1 LLDESFAKHV
11 ADNNKR
17 IEANAEFEGLS
28 AMTDGLTNLHT
39 PLVNVLT
46 GTPEGVILNKIV
58 DCSDHCA
65 TGGTKDALFLVNEI
79 WPVLEDTW
87 PRCYDQS
94 QGLFSTTQTWLC
106 VCAKKNSTAREAC
119 ANASELI
126 ESPSLPLATS
136 ISNPLP
142 TLGVE
147 ATLGVN
153 VGTFVRRTSEGRVDT
168 YKPIRPRAATT
179 QPLYTVE
186 PTTVKQAPAPHHTTL
201 IL

>member
-1 LLDESFAKHV
+1 MSPASPSWRTSAHVGSGSGAPRVSSGLCRVCVCVCERERHTHTHTHTHRKKERESFRTIK
-11 ADNNKR
+11 
-17 IEANAEFEGLS
+17 S
-28 AMTDGLTNLHT
+28 ALK
-39 PLVNVLT
+39 NVET
-46 GTPEGVILNKIV
+46 RAPIARVVI
-58 DCSDHCA
+58 
-65 TGGTKDALFLVNEI
+65 
-79 WPVLEDTW
+79 
-87 PRCYDQS
+87 Q
-94 QGLFSTTQTWLC
+94 
-106 VCAKKNSTAREAC
+106 
-119 ANASELI
+119 ELI
-126 ESPSLPLATS
+126 EAPSHPLATS

>member
-1 LLDESFAKHV
+1 MERERDTHTHKHTHTHTHTHTQKERESFRTIK
-11 ADNNKR
+11 
-17 IEANAEFEGLS
+17 S
-28 AMTDGLTNLHT
+28 ALQ
-39 PLVNVLT
+39 NVET
-46 GTPEGVILNKIV
+46 RAPIARVVI
-58 DCSDHCA
+58 
-65 TGGTKDALFLVNEI
+65 
-79 WPVLEDTW
+79 
-87 PRCYDQS
+87 Q
-94 QGLFSTTQTWLC
+94 
-106 VCAKKNSTAREAC
+106 
-119 ANASELI
+119 ELI
-126 ESPSLPLATS
+126 EAPSHPLAMS